1 MSTQVYRRTMRSLYG
16 VPLDQSDKVDAAF
29 AMGPDAVVLDLQAMV
44 PASRKDVAR
53 ENLASILDG
62 EPAVTSWVRVA
73 ISDDEDDMAADLDAS
88 VRPGVVGLILP
99 EAEHPDEIRA
109 LDERVTAL
117 ERERGLPEGGLQLFP
132 FPETALAIHRLY
144 DILAASPRV
153 SAVLFPSAPGG
164 DLARDVGFKWTPEG
178 TEILYMRQKI
188 VVDARAAGVEHI
200 FDGGWMLN
208 IDDVEGFEA
217 DCRRSRAM
225 GYTGRFAFNKA
236 QAEAVNRAYSPSDDE
251 VVQAQDVVDAWKA
264 ADVGDDVGLFE
275 HNGKLIDITIVKH
288 AEKVLAQA
296 GRPVDTPS
304 AG

>member
-1 MSTQVYRRTMRSLYG
+1 MSKQARRTMRSLYG
-16 VPLDQSDKVDAAF
+16 VPLDQSDKIAAAF
-29 AMGPDAVVLDLQAMV
+29 EMGPDAVVLDLQAMV

-53 ENLASILDG
+53 ANLQDILVDG
-62 EPAVTSWVRVA
+62 PSTTSWVRVA
-73 ISDDEDDMAADLDAS
+73 ISEDEADMAADLEAS

-109 LDERVTAL
+109 LDARIGAL
-117 ERERGLPEGGLQLFP
+117 EKDRGLPDQSIEIFP
-132 FPETALAIHRLY
+132 FPETALAIRNLY
-144 DILAASPRV
+144 EILAASPRV

-164 DLARDVGFKWTPEG
+164 DLARDIGFKWTPEG
-178 TEILYMRQKI
+178 TEILYMRQKV

-208 IDDVEGFEA
+208 IEDVEGFEA

-225 GYTGRFAFNKA
+225 GYTGRFAFNAA
-236 QAEAVNRAYSPSDDE
+236 QAAAVNRAYSPSDEE
-251 VVQAQDVVDAWKA
+251 VAAAEDVVEAWKGA
-264 ADVGDDVGLFE
+264 GVSDVGLFE
-275 HNGKLIDITIVKH
+275 HNGKFIDVTIVKH

-296 GRPVDTPS
+296 GRPVDAPV

>member
-1 MSTQVYRRTMRSLYG
+1 MSTQTRFRTMRSLYG
-16 VPLDQSDKVDAAF
+16 VPLDQTAKIDAAF
-29 AMGPDAVVLDLQAMV
+29 EMRPDAVVLDLQAMV
-44 PASRKDVAR
+44 AASRKDVAR
-53 ENLASILDG
+53 SNLEELLGDG
-62 EPAVTSWVRVA
+62 PPVTSWVRVA
-73 ISDDEDDMAADLDAS
+73 ISEDEDDMAADLDAA
-88 VRPGVVGLILP
+88 VRAGVVGIILP

-109 LDERVTAL
+109 LDARITEL
-117 ERERGLPEGGLQLFP
+117 EKARGLPAGSVELFP
-132 FPETALAIHRLY
+132 FPETALAVRNLY

-208 IDDVEGFEA
+208 IDDVDGFEA

-225 GYTGRFAFNKA
+225 GYTGRFAFNAA
-236 QAEAVNRAYSPSDDE
+236 QAGAVNRAYSPSEEE
-251 VVQAQDVVDAWKA
+251 VAAAEDVVGAWNG
-264 ADVGDDVGLFE
+264 ADVGDVGLFE
-275 HNGKLIDITIVKH
+275 HNGKFIDITIVKH

-296 GRPVDTPS
+296 GKPVDVPVGS
-304 AG
+304 